1 MKKTIQS
8 LVIFAML
15 AALLLLSG
23 CQKKPEAAPHADFAA
38 LYAALTALP
47 DAPEMVPVS
56 EKRMLNYY
64 GIDPAVCPQAMIS
77 RCSDGLRVDEIWLV
91 EAQSDEAARKIKELA
106 EARVTLVG
114 QETENY
120 LPDQYAVVKQAKI
133 IQNGSSVGLFI
144 SPQADKMAELFQAA
158 FK

>member
-1 MKKTIQS
+1 MKKRILILS
-8 LVIFAML
+8 LL
-15 AALLLLSG
+15 AALLLLPACG
-23 CQKKPEAAPHADFAA
+23 KKTETVKKADLAA
-38 LYAALTALP
+38 LYAQLTALP

-64 GIDPAVCPQAMIS
+64 GIDPAACPQAMIS
-77 RCSDGLRVDEIWLV
+77 RCSDGLRADEIWLV
-91 EAQSDEAARKIKELA
+91 EAQNDEAASKIKELA

-133 IQNGSSVGLFI
+133 VQNGSSVGLFI

>member
-1 MKKTIQS
+1 MKKRI
-8 LVIFAML
+8 VILTLL
-15 AALLLLSG
+15 AALLLLPACG
-23 CQKKPEAAPHADFAA
+23 KKAENAAPKADLAA
-38 LYAALTALP
+38 LYAELTALP

-64 GIDPAVCPQAMIS
+64 GIDPAACPQAMIS
-77 RCSDGLRVDEIWLV
+77 RCSDGLRADEIWLV
-91 EAQSDEAARKIKELA
+91 EAQNDEAARKIKELA
-106 EARVTLVG
+106 EARVTLVA

>member
-1 MKKTIQS
+1 MKKRI
-8 LVIFAML
+8 VILTLL
-15 AALLLLSG
+15 AALLLLPACG
-23 CQKKPEAAPHADFAA
+23 KKAESAAPKADLAA
-38 LYAALTALP
+38 LYAELTALP

-56 EKRMLNYY
+56 EKRMVNYY
-64 GIDPAVCPQAMIS
+64 GIDPAACPQAMIS
-77 RCSDGLRVDEIWLV
+77 RCSDGLRADEIWLV
-91 EAQSDEAARKIKELA
+91 EAQNDEAASKIKELA